1 MRRAT
6 ALNLVILSG
15 GLTLFG
21 TAALVSEQRRAA
33 ACARA
38 RENHLEDSDP
48 NCRHAS
54 GSSGSS
60 YHGGYY
66 AGRSSGIGGSG
77 SSGGFFGFGESGS
90 VARGGFGG
98 FGRGGSGE

>member
-6 ALNLVILSG
+6 ALNLVVLGG

-21 TAALVSEQRRAA
+21 AAGMMNDQRRAA

-38 RENHLEDSDP
+38 REAHSDLTDP
-48 NCRHAS
+48 NCNNDHSGFAHAGGGGS
-54 GSSGSS
+54 G
-60 YHGGYY
+60 YHGGY
-66 AGRSSGIGGSG
+66 GSG
-77 SSGGFFGFGESGS
+77 RAS

-98 FGRGGSGE
+98 FGGHFGGGA